1 MHVTCKIIY
10 VSTRVYIILYIH
22 VYSCLLFFVD
32 FSVSVKGHTKLC
44 SSSRESEV
52 SYFCARLRMNT
63 CMYMYIAC
71 SRCIIMYV
79 IYHCTSLHC
88 RLFGV
93 VCRTASS
100 LGEPDKV
107 KYICHV
113 MESER
118 SGAQVRQRCLR
129 QPPHSVL

>member
-10 VSTRVYIILYIH
+10 MSTCGYVSIYI
-22 VYSCLLFFVD
+22 YSCLLFFVD

-63 CMYMYIAC
+63 CMYIAC

-79 IYHCTSLHC
+79 ISLYFPPPQAVWC
-88 RLFGV
+88 GV
-93 VCRTASS
+93 PYS
-100 LGEPDKV
+100 LLPG
-107 KYICHV
+107 
-113 MESER
+113 R
-118 SGAQVRQRCLR
+118 AGQGQVHLSRDG
-129 QPPHSVL
+129 V